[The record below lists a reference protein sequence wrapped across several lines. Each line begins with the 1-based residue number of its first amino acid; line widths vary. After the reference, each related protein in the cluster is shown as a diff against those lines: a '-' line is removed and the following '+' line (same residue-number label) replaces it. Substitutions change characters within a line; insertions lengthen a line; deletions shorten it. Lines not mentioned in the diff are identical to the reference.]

1 MVYFKEVLKLE
12 MIYPGIQ
19 FTQHLL
25 GKLLAILKSLGLERW
40 SNNKVGGVANGKKL
54 PFESSS
60 KSQF

>member
-1 MVYFKEVLKLE
+1 MVCVKEVLKLE

-54 PFESSS
+54 PF
-60 KSQF
+60 